1 MIQGRPCLP
10 QLRPDEAKQINIFLK
25 KHKKTNVGNN
35 AEKLE
40 PLNILVQMEK
50 DSTYV
55 YDMNV
60 KLPHSSTTLLLDIY
74 AKEVKTGLHIY

>member
-1 MIQGRPCLP
+1 
-10 QLRPDEAKQINIFLK
+10 
-25 KHKKTNVGNN
+25 
-35 AEKLE
+35 
-40 PLNILVQMEK
+40 MEK

-74 AKEVKTGLHIY
+74 AKEVKTGLHVYW